1 MAIVQTTMGE
11 MDDSL
16 LWKHTA
22 IFEDD
27 NKYTTATEYWYP
39 REGRVLSEK
48 TLVHRS
54 VNVGIKQGI
63 ETKLEQG
70 EFA

>member
-1 MAIVQTTMGE
+1 MIVTTTMGD

-16 LWKHTA
+16 LWKRTGHVEDENEHT
-22 IFEDD
+22 
-27 NKYTTATEYWYP
+27 TWVEYWYP

-54 VNVGIKQGI
+54 ANIGIKQGI
-63 ETKLEQG
+63 EIKLEQG
-70 EFA
+70 VIS

>member
-1 MAIVQTTMGE
+1 MIVTTTMGD

-16 LWKHTA
+16 LWKRTA

-27 NKYTTATEYWYP
+27 NEYTTVTEYWYP
-39 REGRVLSEK
+39 REGRVLNEK

-54 VNVGIKQGI
+54 ANIGIKQGI
-63 ETKLEQG
+63 EIKLEQG
-70 EFA
+70 DLN

>member
-1 MAIVQTTMGE
+1 MIVTTTMGD

-16 LWKHTA
+16 LWKRMGHV
-22 IFEDD
+22 EDE
-27 NKYTTATEYWYP
+27 NEYTTWVEYWYP

-54 VNVGIKQGI
+54 ANIGIKQGI
-63 ETKLEQG
+63 EIKLEQG
-70 EFA
+70 VIS